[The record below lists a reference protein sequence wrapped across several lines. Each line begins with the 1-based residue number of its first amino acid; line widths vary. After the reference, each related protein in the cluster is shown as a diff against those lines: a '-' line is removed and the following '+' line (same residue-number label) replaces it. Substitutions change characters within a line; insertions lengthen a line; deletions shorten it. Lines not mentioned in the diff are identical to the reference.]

1 MESDIRKLKS
11 EMSSLQEKSRALR
24 LAESD
29 RAKRD
34 QRVIKELQNRN
45 NLEAAEQPKQ
55 QRSSKN
61 QQNHRV
67 LQPLQQVDAKCDQ
80 QTLVRDSDPLQQ
92 KAAQKKN
99 VCKS

>member
-61 QQNHRV
+61 QHTRV

-80 QTLVRDSDPLQQ
+80 QTLVRDSAPPQQ
-92 KAAQKKN
+92 KAAQMKN